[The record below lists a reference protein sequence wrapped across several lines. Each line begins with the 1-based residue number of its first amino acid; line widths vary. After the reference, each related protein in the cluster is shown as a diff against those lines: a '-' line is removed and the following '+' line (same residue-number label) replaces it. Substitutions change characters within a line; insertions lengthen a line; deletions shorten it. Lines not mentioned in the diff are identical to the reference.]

1 MKIKT
6 TALLSAFITLFLASE
21 VLGGW
26 VTEEVTTYG
35 EGARDTTISYVQKN
49 KVMVVNS
56 ETMVFDFEKGML
68 YFLVREHKVYWSGT
82 PEEWLQSMEEGQ
94 KQMEEAQLKKM
105 TPEQREAYSQYT
117 KQMNQEAEK
126 PTPRE
131 EIEVEVK
138 RTSEQA
144 TIAGYSGRKYQVWVD
159 GKLKEE
165 LWVCAEI
172 DPQDEIDLHKL
183 EPQDEI
189 DLHKLE
195 EFTKAMGGLS
205 EEGSYESSPEYMKIA
220 TYMEQGLV
228 LRSVTYD
235 EEGTREQVSETTRLE
250 NKNIPASEFN
260 VPEGYK
266 RLSTAEFVGLMM
278 HN

>member
-49 KVMVVNS
+49 KTKTVS
-56 ETMVFDFEKGML
+56 SKTMVFDFEKGMF

-82 PEEWLQSMEEGQ
+82 PEEWLQGMEEGQ

-105 TPEQREAYSQYT
+105 TPEQREAYSQYM
-117 KQMNQEAEK
+117 KQMNEEAEK

-144 TIAGYSGRKYQVWVD
+144 TIAGYSGRKYEVWVD
-159 GKLKEE
+159 GRLKEE

-183 EPQDEI
+183 EQ
-189 DLHKLE
+189 
-195 EFTKAMGGLS
+195 FTKAMGGLS
-205 EEGSYESSPEYMKIA
+205 EEGSYESSPEYVKIA

-235 EEGTREQVSETTRLE
+235 EEGTREQVSEITRLE
-250 NKNIPASEFN
+250 NKDIPASEFN

-266 RLSTAEFVGLMM
+266 RLSTAEFVSLMM